1 MKVVLI
7 LMFLI
12 TGCSSYSGIHNEDLV
27 RRRNEMLKQDYKM
40 KRNMQKARARAT
52 PKNKRQKHTK
62 AKRKFI

>member
-1 MKVVLI
+1 
-7 LMFLI
+7 
-12 TGCSSYSGIHNEDLV
+12 
-27 RRRNEMLKQDYKM
+27 M

>member
-12 TGCSSYSGIHNEDLV
+12 TGCSSYSGIHNEDIV

-40 KRNMQKARARAT
+40 KRDMQKARARAT
-52 PKNKRQKHTK
+52 PRINRHRVKK
-62 AKRKFI
+62 AKRKYI